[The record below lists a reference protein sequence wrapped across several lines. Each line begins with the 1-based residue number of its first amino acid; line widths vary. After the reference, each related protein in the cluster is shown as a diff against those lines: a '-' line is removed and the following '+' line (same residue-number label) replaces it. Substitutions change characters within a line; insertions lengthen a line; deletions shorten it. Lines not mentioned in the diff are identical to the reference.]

1 MFVLAAPRIL
11 HRVFFFKLNFAVG
24 GESSGPVAG
33 SPSMV
38 VGGPP
43 SSANGGYQHSIG
55 TEGSEGRLSKSHLLA
70 KAEAGLMSLEELWNS

>member
-1 MFVLAAPRIL
+1 MFWQLQEFCIE
-11 HRVFFFKLNFAVG
+11 FFFELNFAVG